1 MTTDIA
7 TPAPGTVDLNAFARD
22 AEAFLSAHAT
32 RAPSGT
38 PEWGVGDDTLSGYA
52 ARSEEDELER
62 VRLAKAW
69 KALEFDAGF
78 GWISGPVDCGGAGLT
93 AEHDRIY
100 LEMRNQ
106 YDIADLSVYGISL
119 GMVAPS
125 FLKFGGPQVQ
135 SVIPAMYRGDL
146 IGCQLFSEPGAG
158 SDVAGLSSRAE
169 RDGDE
174 WVLNGQ
180 KVWTS
185 VAHLADWGL
194 LLARSNP
201 DAPKHKGITAFAVD
215 MKAPGVEVRPLRM
228 MTGGTEFN
236 EVFFND
242 ARIPDSHRLGDVDAG
257 WGVAISTLMNE
268 RALGASG
275 GDIFGVNR
283 SLERLRMLAAQ
294 PGMGSDDPLVRQGI
308 AKAYSMAETI
318 RYQANAADARR
329 KAGLPPGPAESLF
342 KLASTETLRLITHV
356 AGQILGAKVTA
367 DAGEWG
373 LYAWA
378 DQILTR
384 PAMGLAGGSDEIL
397 RNILSERVL
406 GLPKEPGTS

>member
-1 MTTDIA
+1 MIDLTTFA
-7 TPAPGTVDLNAFARD
+7 TD

-32 RAPSGT
+32 RAASGT

-52 ARSEEDELER
+52 ARSQADELER

-78 GWISGPVDCGGAGLT
+78 GWISGPVDFGGAGLT

-100 LEMRNQ
+100 LEMRSQ
-106 YDIADLSVYGISL
+106 YDIASLDVYGISL

-125 FLKFGGPQVQ
+125 FLKFGGSAVQ
-135 SVIPAMYRGDL
+135 SVVPSMFRGDL

-158 SDVAGLSSRAE
+158 SDVAGLSTRAE

-215 MKAPGVEVRPLRM
+215 MKAPGVEVRPLKM

-242 ARIPDSHRLGDVDAG
+242 ARIPDTHRLGDVDAG

-283 SLERLRMLAAQ
+283 SLERLRMLASQ
-294 PGMGSDDPLVRQGI
+294 PGMGGDDPLVRQGI

-342 KLASTETLRLITHV
+342 KLASTETLRLITHL
-356 AGQILGAKVTA
+356 AGQILGAHVTA
-367 DAGEWG
+367 DTGEWG
-373 LYAWA
+373 LYSWA

-406 GLPKEPGTS
+406 GLPKEPGLI